1 MNAAENIPGS
11 AFWREAFALRGAA
24 TRRVLPRAIVFAL
37 IAGLVSFAH
46 RAFPWLAIR
55 ADVVEASGLV
65 LGLLLVF
72 RTAAGY
78 DRWWE
83 ARKLWGAIINQSRN
97 LAVDLRV
104 YGPREDLWQ
113 DDTARWIAAFA
124 HAVRGTLQDR
134 RELPEIEALVGQV
147 EARRVSSAEHM
158 PTYVAGRIAGLL
170 QGARDAQQLDAFAFV
185 QADRERAALLDHAGG
200 CERILKT
207 PIPTVYSITIR
218 RFVAFYLLALPFAL
232 APMTGLFSS
241 AYAMAI
247 AYPILMLEQ
256 IGAELQNPFVTRS
269 TSHIDIE
276 RLCLTI
282 ESNVMP
288 ADRRPRLSHRGRNG
302 DPRFDRRSALARRS
316 RRASAPIPP

>member
-1 MNAAENIPGS
+1 M
-11 AFWREAFALRGAA
+11 
-24 TRRVLPRAIVFAL
+24 
-37 IAGLVSFAH
+37 H

-55 ADVVEASGLV
+55 ADVMEASGLV

-72 RTAAGY
+72 RTAVGY

-83 ARKLWGAIINQSRN
+83 ARKLWGAIVNQSRN
-97 LAVDLRV
+97 LVIDACA
-104 YGPREDLWQ
+104 YGPLDDGWQ
-113 DDTARWIAAFA
+113 DVTARWIAVFA
-124 HAVRGTLQDR
+124 HAVRGTLRGQ
-134 RELPEIEALVGQV
+134 RESPEIEALLGKV
-147 EARRVSSAEHM
+147 EAQRVSSAEHM
-158 PTYVAGRIAGLL
+158 PTYVAGRIAGNLR
-170 QGARDAQQLDAFAFV
+170 GARDAQQLDAFAFL

-232 APMTGLFSS
+232 APVTGLFSS

-269 TSHIDIE
+269 ISHIDIE
-276 RLCLTI
+276 RLCLDI
-282 ESNVMP
+282 EKTVL
-288 ADRRPRLSHRGRNG
+288 DFRPFVT
-302 DPRFDRRSALARRS
+302 DARRTLPQA
-316 RRASAPIPP
+316 RAR

>member
-1 MNAAENIPGS
+1 
-11 AFWREAFALRGAA
+11 
-24 TRRVLPRAIVFAL
+24 
-37 IAGLVSFAH
+37 
-46 RAFPWLAIR
+46 
-55 ADVVEASGLV
+55 
-65 LGLLLVF
+65 
-72 RTAAGY
+72 
-78 DRWWE
+78 
-83 ARKLWGAIINQSRN
+83 
-97 LAVDLRV
+97 
-104 YGPREDLWQ
+104 
-113 DDTARWIAAFA
+113 
-124 HAVRGTLQDR
+124 
-134 RELPEIEALVGQV
+134 
-147 EARRVSSAEHM
+147 
-158 PTYVAGRIAGLL
+158 
-170 QGARDAQQLDAFAFV
+170 
-185 QADRERAALLDHAGG
+185 
-200 CERILKT
+200 
-207 PIPTVYSITIR
+207 VYSITIR